1 MENNPRCK
9 HDWSCSEYSTMTKRK
24 EVCNDRPFLYAKAK
38 QLYPSALSFIV
49 LEKSD
54 SAKNAV
60 NTDDITIS
68 FTKTVHNN

>member
-1 MENNPRCK
+1 MA
-9 HDWSCSEYSTMTKRK
+9 KRRG
-24 EVCNDRPFLYAKAK
+24 VCNNRPFLYAKVK
-38 QLYPSALSFIV
+38 QLYPSALLFIV